1 MIAAALVVA
10 ALAAILHVYIFVM
23 ESVTWTSP
31 RTRAVFGMSEEEA
44 QTTRL
49 LALNQGYYNLF
60 LAIVTAA
67 GIAATAMGS
76 DAVGVALL
84 SAGLGSMLAA
94 AVVLVASARD
104 KARAAVMQG
113 TLPLVAIVLLLLAST
128 L

>member
-1 MIAAALVVA
+1 MTA
-10 ALAAILHVYIFVM
+10 AAILHVYIFVM

-60 LAIVTAA
+60 LAIVTGA
-67 GIAATAMGS
+67 GIVATATGA
-76 DAVGVALL
+76 DAVGAALL
-84 SAGLGSMLAA
+84 YAGLGSMLAA
-94 AVVLVASARD
+94 AVVLVVSARD

>member
-1 MIAAALVVA
+1 MTAAALVIA

-60 LAIVTAA
+60 LAIVTGA
-67 GIAATAMGS
+67 GIVATATGA
-76 DAVGVALL
+76 DAVGAALL
-84 SAGLGSMLAA
+84 YAGLGSMLAA
-94 AVVLVASARD
+94 AVVLVVSARD
-104 KARAAVMQG
+104 KARAAVIQG

>member
-1 MIAAALVVA
+1 MTAAALVVA

-60 LAIVTAA
+60 LAIVTGA
-67 GIAATAMGS
+67 GIVATATGA
-76 DAVGVALL
+76 DAVGAALL
-84 SAGLGSMLAA
+84 YAGLGSMLAA
-94 AVVLVASARD
+94 AVVLVVTARD